1 MIVQKM
7 YGPTIYTTALGIVDK
22 DLLQPGV
29 NVFINQDA
37 HKDIIVGVQLD
48 DADPAISAMKIDK
61 KPTDSYADVG
71 GLDEQI

>member
-1 MIVQKM
+1 M
-7 YGPTIYTTALGIVDK
+7 
-22 DLLQPGV
+22 
-29 NVFINQDA
+29 FINQDA

-71 GLDEQI
+71 GLEE